1 MPRVSKEQIHAAN
14 RMTAIEFLRR
24 YRPNSLVKSSA
35 RGEYQLAE
43 HDSFKINGESSVWH
57 WKSRDIGGKSALK
70 YLIYVEGVPF
80 VEAVQLL
87 CEESPM
93 YIPVQHEAVE
103 RERPPFRLPNPTLNN
118 DRVTRYLLG
127 RGISLPTIRYCI
139 ERKILY
145 ESAEYH
151 NCVFLGKDS
160 QGEPKYAALRG
171 IYDYGKTFK
180 REAPGSNKAYGFCI
194 PPRKDSSTVAV
205 FEAAIDAM
213 AEMTLCG
220 SMANKWRL
228 SLGGISASEKEPP
241 ALQEF
246 LQQHPE
252 IRTIELRLDND
263 SPGRMASAHIQKI
276 YADHYQMLDLPPCL
290 EGGDYADVAK
300 NNLMVRTAAH
310 RAAVCR

>member
-1 MPRVSKEQIHAAN
+1 MPRVSKEQVNAAN

-103 RERPPFRLPNPTLNN
+103 RERPPFRLPNPAPNN

-127 RGISLPTIRYCI
+127 RGVSLSAIPVSYTHLTLPTTGIRC
-139 ERKILY
+139 R
-145 ESAEYH
+145 SRWSPYH
-151 NCVFLGKDS
+151 
-160 QGEPKYAALRG
+160 
-171 IYDYGKTFK
+171 
-180 REAPGSNKAYGFCI
+180 
-194 PPRKDSSTVAV
+194 
-205 FEAAIDAM
+205 
-213 AEMTLCG
+213 
-220 SMANKWRL
+220 
-228 SLGGISASEKEPP
+228 
-241 ALQEF
+241 
-246 LQQHPE
+246 
-252 IRTIELRLDND
+252 
-263 SPGRMASAHIQKI
+263 
-276 YADHYQMLDLPPCL
+276 
-290 EGGDYADVAK
+290 
-300 NNLMVRTAAH
+300 
-310 RAAVCR
+310 

>member
-24 YRPNSLVKSSA
+24 YRPGSLVKSSA

-103 RERPPFRLPNPTLNN
+103 RERPPFRLPNPAPNN

-127 RGISLPTIRYCI
+127 RGISLPTIQYCI
-139 ERKILY
+139 ARKILY

-151 NCVFLGKDS
+151 NCVFLGKDP
-160 QGEPKYAALRG
+160 QGVPKYAALRG
-171 IYDYGKTFK
+171 IYDYGKPFK
-180 REAPGSNKAYGFCI
+180 REAPGSQKQYGFCI
-194 PPRKDSSTVAV
+194 PPMQPGTTVAV

-220 SMANKWRL
+220 DVADKYRL
-228 SLGGISASEKEPP
+228 SLGGVSSSGKEPL

-246 LQQHPE
+246 LRQHPE
-252 IRTIELRLDND
+252 ITTIELRLDND
-263 SPGRMASAHIQKI
+263 AKGRMASVGIRKI
-276 YADHYQMLDLPPCL
+276 YADRYAVHDLPPDI
-290 EGGDYADVAK
+290 ENGDYADMAK
-300 NNLMVRTAAH
+300 NNLMARTAAH
-310 RAAVCR
+310 RAVCR